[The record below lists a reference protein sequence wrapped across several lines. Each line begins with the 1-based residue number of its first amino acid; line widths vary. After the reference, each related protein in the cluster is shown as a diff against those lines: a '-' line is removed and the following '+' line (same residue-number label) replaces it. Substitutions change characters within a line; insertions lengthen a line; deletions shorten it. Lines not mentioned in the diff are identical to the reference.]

1 VKVAIFGVSGQLG
14 RDVAAALSDVDAVPL
29 DHARVDVR
37 DAPATMGA
45 IRTLRPDW
53 VINCA
58 AMTHVDRCETE
69 ALAAFEANA
78 LGAAN
83 VARAAHAAG
92 ARLLQV
98 STDYVFDGARP
109 GAYAESD
116 PPHPI
121 NIYGMSK
128 LAGEWAA
135 LAECASACVVRS
147 SGLYGLNPCRGKGG
161 NFVETM
167 LARAASGPLRIV
179 SDEVLAPTFTE
190 DLAHR
195 MREMIDRDA
204 PPGVYHATSAGSCSW
219 FEFAQE
225 IVRLSGAGA
234 KVEPI
239 RAAEWKAAARRPAN
253 SVLENRA
260 FAALGFGAMP
270 HWRDALARYLRQRA
284 GAPAGGS

>member
-1 VKVAIFGVSGQLG
+1 VKIAIFGASGQLG
-14 RDVAAALSDVDAVPL
+14 RDVAAALSDIDAVPL
-29 DHARVDVR
+29 DHARVDIR
-37 DAPATMGA
+37 DAAAVMSATRSAGPA
-45 IRTLRPDW
+45 W

-69 ALAAFEANA
+69 ALAAFETNA
-78 LGAAN
+78 LGAAH
-83 VARAAHAAG
+83 VARAADACG
-92 ARLLQV
+92 ARLLHV
-98 STDYVFDGARP
+98 STDYVFDGARA

-116 PPHPI
+116 PPRPI

-135 LAECASACVVRS
+135 RAECARVCVVRS
-147 SGLYGLNPCRGKGG
+147 SGLYGLHPCRGKGG

-167 LARAASGPLRIV
+167 LARAATGPLRVV

-195 MREMIDRDA
+195 IKEMIDRDA
-204 PPGVYHATSAGSCSW
+204 PPGLYHATNAGACSW

-225 IVRLSGAGA
+225 IVRFSGAGA
-234 KVEPI
+234 TVEPI

-260 FAALGFGAMP
+260 LAALGFDAMP